1 MKTKTILAAA
11 LFAGLAFT
19 TVIRAAEIT
28 PAEARI
34 IVKEAYIYGE
44 PIVDNYRVQYAYF
57 VNTKNPEY
65 KAPWNHIWNS
75 ARLFSPADK
84 AIQTANSD
92 TLYSMIGADL
102 RAEPIVLTIPKIE
115 KGRYFSVQ
123 LIDYYTQNFDYIG
136 SRTTGNE
143 GGTYLLAGPNWKG
156 ETPKGIDK
164 VFRSETELVFP
175 GYRTQLFNPGDLEN
189 VKKIQAGYKVET
201 LSAFLGQPAPKA
213 APTID
218 FIAPLTAA
226 R

>member
-11 LFAGLAFT
+11 LLIGLAFT
-19 TVIRAAEIT
+19 PVRAADVT

-57 VNTKNPEY
+57 LDTKSPEY

-75 ARLFSPADK
+75 ARLFSPEDK

-115 KGRYFSVQ
+115 KERFFSVQ

-136 SRTTGNE
+136 TRTTATMGE
-143 GGTYLLAGPNWKG
+143 PTCSPDRAG
-156 ETPKGIDK
+156 K
-164 VFRSETELVFP
+164 VRP
-175 GYRTQLFNPGDLEN
+175 PR
-189 VKKIQAGYKVET
+189 A
-201 LSAFLGQPAPKA
+201 
-213 APTID
+213 
-218 FIAPLTAA
+218 
-226 R
+226 